1 MGAGVAVAAT
11 PRSIYVTENVQKR
24 VMVHVFS
31 YHDKFYIYDTGSASL
46 HECDA
51 ATARVLGKAEDITD
65 EELRSALP
73 DIEALKAQGLL
84 YAEEPTAYPMKS
96 GELKALCLHICH
108 DCNLRCRYCFADE
121 GAYHAAREMM
131 SLDTA
136 KRAIDF
142 LIENSGKRKV
152 LEVDFFGGEPL
163 MNFEVVKQTV
173 YYAKEEAA
181 KRGKRFL
188 FTTTTNGLL
197 LDEEKTEFLNAEM
210 ENVVL
215 SLDGRKEIH
224 DEVRKTVN
232 GKGSFDVVIEKIKK
246 FVRARGDGHYYVR
259 GTFTAK
265 NLDFSKDV
273 LFLADSGFDSLSV
286 EPVVTDIPDLQIREE
301 HLPQI
306 EREYEALCD
315 EYIRR
320 EAEGKGFS
328 FFHFHVDLEGGPCLS
343 KRVSACG
350 AGNEYLSVLPNGDIY
365 PCHQFAGD
373 KKWRMGSVYKG
384 TIDPALR
391 AKFANSCLFTR
402 KKCGDCFAKFICS
415 GGCSANNY
423 HYNGD
428 IEEPYAMTCAMMKK
442 RIECAMH
449 VLAERKS
456 REK

>member
-1 MGAGVAVAAT
+1 
-11 PRSIYVTENVQKR
+11 
-24 VMVHVFS
+24 
-31 YHDKFYIYDTGSASL
+31 
-46 HECDA
+46 
-51 ATARVLGKAEDITD
+51 
-65 EELRSALP
+65 
-73 DIEALKAQGLL
+73 
-84 YAEEPTAYPMKS
+84 
-96 GELKALCLHICH
+96 
-108 DCNLRCRYCFADE
+108 
-121 GAYHAAREMM
+121 M
-131 SLDTA
+131 SLETA
-136 KRAIDF
+136 KAAIDF
-142 LIENSGKRKV
+142 LIRESGGRKV

-163 MNFEVVKQTV
+163 MNLGVIKETV
-173 YYAKEEAA
+173 AYAKAEAA

-197 LDEEKTEFLNAEM
+197 LNDDAIAFLNAEM

-215 SLDGRKEIH
+215 SLDGRKEVH
-224 DEVRKTVN
+224 DAVRKTVS
-232 GKGSFDVVIEKIKK
+232 GKGSFDAVIEKIKK
-246 FVRARGDGHYYVR
+246 FVKIRGDKHYYVR

-273 LFLADSGFDSLSV
+273 LFLADEGFDSISL

-301 HLPQI
+301 HLPRI
-306 EREYEALCD
+306 EREYETLCD

-320 EAEGKGFS
+320 EAEGKGFL
-328 FFHFHVDLEGGPCLS
+328 FFHFHVDLEGGPCLA

-350 AGNEYLSVLPNGDIY
+350 AGNEYFSVVPNGDIY

-373 KKWRMGSVYKG
+373 KKWRMGSVFEG
-384 TIDPALR
+384 RLDPDIR
-391 AKFANSCLFTR
+391 GQFASSCLFTR

-428 IEEPYAMTCAMMKK
+428 INEPYGMTCAMMKK

-456 REK
+456 REN

>member
-1 MGAGVAVAAT
+1 M
-11 PRSIYVTENVQKR
+11 I
-24 VMVHVFS
+24 HVFD
-31 YHDKFYIYDTGSASL
+31 YHDKHYIYDTGSGSL
-46 HECDA
+46 YECDEK
-51 ATARVLGKAEDITD
+51 TARYLSGDRTEITD
-65 EELRSALP
+65 EEIAGILA
-73 DIEALKAQGLL
+73 DVGALKEQGLL
-84 YAEEPTAYPMKS
+84 YKEEVSVFPAKS
-96 GELKALCLHICH
+96 SEVKALCLHICH

-131 SLDTA
+131 SRETA
-136 KRAIDF
+136 KAAIDF
-142 LIENSGKRKV
+142 LLKNSGKRKV

-163 MNFEVVKQTV
+163 MNLGVIKETV

-181 KRGKRFL
+181 KLGKKFL
-188 FTTTTNGLL
+188 FTTTTNALL
-197 LDEEKTEFLNAEM
+197 LDDETIEFLNAEM

-215 SLDGRKEIH
+215 SIDGRKEVH
-224 DEVRKTVN
+224 DAVRKTVN
-232 GKGSFDVVIEKIKK
+232 GKGSFDAVIEKIRK
-246 FVRARGDGHYYVR
+246 FVRSRGDKHYYVR

-273 LFLADSGFDSLSV
+273 LFLADQGFDSISM

-301 HLPQI
+301 HLPAI
-306 EREYEALCD
+306 KREYEALCD
-315 EYIRR
+315 EYLRR
-320 EAEGKGFS
+320 DEAGEGFN
-328 FFHFHVDLEGGPCLS
+328 FFHFNIDLEGGPCLQ

-350 AGNEYLSVLPNGDIY
+350 AGNEYFSVVPNGDIY

-373 KKWRMGSVYKG
+373 PKWKMGDVFAGKL
-384 TIDPALR
+384 DPAIR

-428 IEEPYAMTCAMMKK
+428 IEEPYRMTCEMMKK

-449 VLAERKS
+449 ILAERKS
-456 REK
+456 RA